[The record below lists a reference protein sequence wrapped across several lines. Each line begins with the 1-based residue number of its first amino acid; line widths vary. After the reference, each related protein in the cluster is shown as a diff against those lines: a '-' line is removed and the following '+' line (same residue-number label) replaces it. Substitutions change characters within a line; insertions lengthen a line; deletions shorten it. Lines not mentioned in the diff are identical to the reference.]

1 MNENIE
7 KAKAMAAH
15 GKAIAIDK
23 GRNMFHVV
31 RKTLVENWQSGIA
44 GKVFLVSSALILL
57 WLVVPL
63 FRGDESYSSEEGVG
77 RGGAT
82 PTAVLKRYYQS
93 YFDGDL
99 NGYMSCLDRMDEQNN
114 DAASDIADDFK
125 RNSAQI
131 RQKP

>member
-63 FRGDESYSSEEGVG
+63 FRGDEW
-77 RGGAT
+77 A
-82 PTAVLKRYYQS
+82 
-93 YFDGDL
+93 
-99 NGYMSCLDRMDEQNN
+99 
-114 DAASDIADDFK
+114 
-125 RNSAQI
+125 
-131 RQKP
+131 